1 MNIELISINPH
12 QTHHAAKCIYIY
24 EIIQLEPPPP
34 NINVFC
40 IVYIYICVNI
50 CKHKTIYI
58 YLYIYTS
65 LILKNIMCMLEN
77 QSCYNVNYALKI
89 NIRHIYTTLEKCK
102 QIHNNT
108 NYKYTYFSMSPY
120 HSLPPLSSF
129 CPFFST
135 IHATLGLPTV
145 MAPSV
150 YSWFANLIRSRNM
163 FHECVPKIDSG

>member
-1 MNIELISINPH
+1 MFFVLYIYTYVLISANIKLYIY
-12 QTHHAAKCIYIY
+12 TYIYIY
-24 EIIQLEPPPP
+24 WTTQCLPKK
-34 NINVFC
+34 N
-40 IVYIYICVNI
+40 
-50 CKHKTIYI
+50 KH
-58 YLYIYTS
+58 TS

-129 CPFFST
+129 CPFFPT

-163 FHECVPKIDSG
+163 FHECVPKIDSGWTRLAGYVI

>member
-1 MNIELISINPH
+1 MF
-12 QTHHAAKCIYIY
+12 
-24 EIIQLEPPPP
+24 
-34 NINVFC
+34 FC
-40 IVYIYICVNI
+40 IVYICVNI
-50 CKHKTIYI
+50 FKHKTIYI
-58 YLYIYTS
+58 YILIYWTTQCLSNKNKHTS

-77 QSCYNVNYALKI
+77 HSCYIVNYALKI
-89 NIRHIYTTLEKCK
+89 NIWHIYTLEKCK

-129 CPFFST
+129 CPFFCT

-163 FHECVPKIDSG
+163 FHECVPKIDSGWTRLAGYVIIVNKMRIFHII